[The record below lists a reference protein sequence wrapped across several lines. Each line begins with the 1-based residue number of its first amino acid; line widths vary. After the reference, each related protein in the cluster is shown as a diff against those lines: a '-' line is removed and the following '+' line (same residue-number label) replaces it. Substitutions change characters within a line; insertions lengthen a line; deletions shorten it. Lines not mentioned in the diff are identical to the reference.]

1 MRTLAVAMLAV
12 AMTACSGGSK
22 HVTPTP
28 TTVATGSIV
37 GHMGFICGPLHGCTH
52 EIPLVGDVTIT
63 RAGSKAV
70 VARLKT
76 DSQGRFRVTVPADSY
91 VVEGRT
97 KTVAGTLDRTVT
109 VRPHATATASL
120 VVLAS

>member
-1 MRTLAVAMLAV
+1 MKVLAVALLAV
-12 AMTACSGGSK
+12 AVTSCRGGSK
-22 HVTPTP
+22 HATTTP

-37 GHMGFICGPLHGCTH
+37 GHMGFICGPIHGCTH
-52 EIPLVGDVTIT
+52 EIPLVGEVTIT

-76 DSQGRFRVTVPADSY
+76 DLQGRFRVTVPADSY
-91 VVEGRT
+91 VVEGTT

-109 VRPHATATASL
+109 VRPHGTATASL